1 MTMFPSATVRLW
13 MIPFSFFTITFSA
26 AAQQPASPLP
36 VKDTSSTKPKEKL
49 LKEVQVSAQAVYV
62 KQTASTI
69 SIDLSPIK
77 EAKLWTLADALKQL
91 PGITIDDKGVILYG
105 GKAIALKLNG
115 FVNPALARTMPDKLY
130 SQMANAYSS
139 ITIQLH
145 DLRTEQ
151 PTLDLTLVP
160 PKEDGFSGSVGTDI
174 STRRVGVDG
183 SATVRTGRNLFGITS
198 NYGYSTPMGVETAT
212 DFSYYNT
219 PTKLSNNTKL
229 LSGNG
234 SQASFTFSDNF
245 QLSKQHIIN
254 IDGQYSGIRDTR
266 EEKSGLT
273 EYRSDTIAR
282 QTTSRRNSTS
292 KWPDNTTF
300 GGRLAYVWKLPAT
313 KGGATRRLDLSAEY
327 TENRTAK
334 NNQLMSEVGKGF
346 AAPMDD
352 YSQETSNRNKE
363 QYYFGAY
370 GIDYKKAGKLDI
382 AAKYFI
388 RNYEDYQL
396 MDFLKS
402 NTPALKQANSNT
414 YNYAAA
420 LVSFERRLSRQ
431 LSGRVVMKM
440 DYNDNSL
447 NNTGEHFYSSGFQP
461 YLSLMYEI
469 HPGHSLRLESEY
481 TKQRPPLYALSS
493 VKEVF
498 NNGYTIRMG
507 NPYLKPANTI
517 TASLNYVGE
526 FGRKRLMVDLKYYH
540 TTNEMYN
547 FSYAVD
553 SIQYLSYTNLKGVNG
568 AYSRTSYSFSLF
580 KQVSTTLS
588 GWLEYN
594 GFRDQQHMLSDAF
607 SRGAGISLMY
617 MHKLNWRLMLTTD
630 YSKRNAYQR
639 EGYDVFRTMLLGTY
653 SKGKWRFTGTLTN
666 LQQPWF
672 TSSTGTVTN
681 SYYSFS
687 TMRMQNYDIRIGANY
702 TFGKSLR
709 SGEKGKSVDKND
721 LGNLQK

>member
-1 MTMFPSATVRLW
+1 MMLC
-13 MIPFSFFTITFSA
+13 SFLTITILSV
-26 AAQQPASPLP
+26 AAQQPANPIP
-36 VKDTSSTKPKEKL
+36 VKDTSTATPKEKQ

-69 SIDLSPIK
+69 SIDLSQIK

-105 GKAIALKLNG
+105 GKPIALKLNG

-130 SQMANAYSS
+130 AQMANTYSN

-151 PTLDLTLVP
+151 PTLDLTLAP
-160 PKEDGFSGSVGTDI
+160 PKEDGFSASIGADL
-174 STRRVGVDG
+174 STLRMGVDG

-198 NYGYSTPMGVETAT
+198 NYGYSRPPGIETAA
-212 DFSYYNT
+212 DVVYFNN
-219 PTKLSNNTKL
+219 PTRLSNSSKL

-234 SQASFTFSDNF
+234 SQASFSFSDNF
-245 QLSKQHIIN
+245 QFSKRHTIN
-254 IDGQYSGIRDTR
+254 IDGQYSGITDTR
-266 EEKSGLT
+266 EEKSGVT
-273 EYRSDTIAR
+273 EYRSDTITR
-282 QTTSRRNSTS
+282 QTTSFRNSTT
-292 KWPDNTTF
+292 KWPDNASF
-300 GGRLAYVWKLPAT
+300 GGRVAYVWKLPAT
-313 KGGATRRLDLSAEY
+313 KGGASRRLDLSAEY
-327 TENRTAK
+327 TENRTAR
-334 NNQLMSEVGKGF
+334 NVQLMSEVGKGV
-346 AAPMDD
+346 ASPMDD
-352 YSQETSNRNKE
+352 YSQETSNKNKE
-363 QYYFGAY
+363 QYYFGNF

-388 RNYEDYQL
+388 RNYEDFQL
-396 MDFLKS
+396 MDFLKT
-402 NTPALKQANSNT
+402 NAPAAKQENSNT

-420 LVSFERRLSRQ
+420 LISFEKRVTEK
-431 LSGRVVMKM
+431 LSGRVVLKM

-461 YLSLMYEI
+461 YLSLMYI
-469 HPGHSLRLESEY
+469 IRPGHSIRLESEY
-481 TKQRPPLYALSS
+481 TKQRPPLYALTS
-493 VKEVF
+493 VKEIF
-498 NNGYTIRMG
+498 NNGYSVRVG

-517 TASLNYVGE
+517 TANLNYAGE
-526 FGRKRLMVDLKYYH
+526 IGRKRLMVDLKYYH
-540 TTNEMYN
+540 TANELDNY
-547 FSYAVD
+547 SYAVD
-553 SIQYLSYTNLKGVNG
+553 SIQYLTYTNLKGVNG
-568 AYSRTSYSFSLF
+568 AYSRAAYSFSLF
-580 KQVSTTLS
+580 KQVAATLS
-588 GWLEYN
+588 GWVEYN
-594 GFRDQQHMLSDAF
+594 GFRDQQNIKSNAF
-607 SRGAGISLMY
+607 SRGAGISFMY

-639 EGYDVFRTMLLGTY
+639 EGYDAFRTMLMGTY
-653 SKGKWRFTGTLTN
+653 SRRKWRFTGTLTN

-702 TFGKSLR
+702 TLGKTLR
-709 SGEKGKSVDKND
+709 SGEKGKTVDKND